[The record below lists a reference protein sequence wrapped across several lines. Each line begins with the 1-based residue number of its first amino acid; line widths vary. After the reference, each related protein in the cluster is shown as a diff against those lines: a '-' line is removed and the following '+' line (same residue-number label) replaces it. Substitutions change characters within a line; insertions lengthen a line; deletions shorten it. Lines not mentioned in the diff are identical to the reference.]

1 LNTIDY
7 TVIAV
12 YLSFLIGLGLY
23 LRKRASASLE
33 DYFLGGRKLPWWALG
48 ISGMASFLD
57 ITGTVL
63 IVSFLYILGPRGLF
77 IEFRGGAV
85 LVLAVFLLW
94 TGKWQ
99 RRSGCMTGAE
109 WMIYRF
115 GEGRG
120 GQAAR
125 ILKAVSEVIFTIGM
139 LTYMAKGVGIFLN
152 MFLPFSPAVCSI
164 MLIGVAA
171 LYTMISG
178 FYGVVFT
185 DMIQSA
191 IILIAVIT
199 ISAMAI
205 FSFSDTASLNT
216 IAQQVTGA
224 EQWAS
229 SVPHWNTP
237 TPQGYEKYHYLFM
250 FALFYL
256 FRNILYGMGFGDDPK
271 YFGARSDRECGSLTF
286 LWTCLMMFRWPMMMG
301 FAVLGIFLVHKTFP
315 DQKVLLDTS
324 QAVKQYYV
332 QQSYP
337 DNPAAHT
344 DEKILGQAIPKTQW
358 DQKVSDIINSPDDH
372 KEIVAKIKT
381 TLGEEQWTDKLKMVS
396 YEGIVNP
403 ERILPSVILF
413 KIPLG
418 FRGLLLV
425 ALLAASMSTFDSTAN
440 RGAGFFTRDLYQRY
454 LRPKAG
460 NRELILS
467 SWFFILIVAAAA
479 LICGNF
485 VENINDIWEWI
496 AMGYGAGMIVPMFL
510 RFYWWRFTGIG
521 FAVGMAAGITG
532 AILQRIFLPDIDP
545 RIQFTGL
552 LGVGLVSCVLGTYLS
567 PCPEQNVLEHFYK
580 TTRPFGFWGHLKKT
594 VSPQFYADMRK
605 EHRNDIISLPFAL
618 GWQVCLFLLPMQL
631 IIRAWTAFGVT
642 FVIFLGC
649 LGGMYLFW
657 YRNLPEDTKE

>member
-1 LNTIDY
+1 MNYIDY

-12 YLSFLIGLGLY
+12 YLSFLVGLGLY
-23 LRKRASASLE
+23 LQKRASASLE

-99 RRSGCMTGAE
+99 RRSGCITGAE

-115 GEGRG
+115 GEGAG

-125 ILKAVSEVIFTIGM
+125 ILKAISEVIFTIGM
-139 LTYMAKGVGIFLN
+139 LTYMAKGVGLFLN
-152 MFLPFSPAVCSI
+152 MFFPFSPVVCSI
-164 MLIGVAA
+164 MLIGVATV
-171 LYTMISG
+171 YTMISG

-185 DMIQSA
+185 DLFQSL

-199 ISAMAI
+199 ISVMAVC
-205 FSFSDTASLNT
+205 SFSDTASLNSL
-216 IAQQVTGA
+216 AQKVTGA
-224 EQWAS
+224 EQWVS

-237 TPQGYEKYHYLFM
+237 TPPGYEKYHYLFM

-301 FAVLGIFLVHKTFP
+301 FAILGIFLVHKTFP
-315 DQKVLLDTS
+315 HPDDLTETS
-324 QAVKQYYV
+324 QAIKQYYL
-332 QQSYP
+332 QQEFP
-337 DNPAAHT
+337 GNPESLA
-344 DEKILGQAIPKTQW
+344 DENALQQVIPKTQW
-358 DQKVSDIINSPDDH
+358 DQKIDDIIHAPE
-372 KEIVAKIKT
+372 KYAEIVAKIKS
-381 TLGEEQWTDKLKMVS
+381 TLGEERWADKLKMVS
-396 YEGIVNP
+396 YEGTVNP

-413 KIPLG
+413 DIPVG
-418 FRGLLLV
+418 FRGVLLI
-425 ALLAASMSTFDSTAN
+425 ALLAASMSTFDSTVN

-460 NRELILS
+460 NRELIFS
-467 SWFFILIVAAAA
+467 SWIFIMATAAAA

-485 VENINDIWEWI
+485 VKNINDIWEWI

-510 RFYWWRFTGIG
+510 RFYWWRFTGTG
-521 FAVGMAAGITG
+521 FAVGMAAGLSG

-545 RIQFTGL
+545 RIQFIAL
-552 LGVGLVSCVLGTYLS
+552 LGVGLAGCIFGTYLS
-567 PCPEQNVLEHFYK
+567 RPPQQNILEHFYR

-618 GWQVCLFLLPMQL
+618 GWQICLFLLPMQL
-631 IIRAWTAFGVT
+631 ILRTWSAFAVT
-642 FVIFLGC
+642 LALFLFC
-649 LGGMYLFW
+649 LAGLYFFW
-657 YRNLPEDTKE
+657 YRNLPSSNDK

>member
-1 LNTIDY
+1 LNYIDY
-7 TVIAV
+7 AVIAV
-12 YLSFLIGLGLY
+12 YLSFLIALGLY

-115 GEGRG
+115 GENPG

-125 ILKAVSEVIFTIGM
+125 ILKALSEVIFTIGM
-139 LTYMAKGVGIFLN
+139 LTYMAKGVGLFLN
-152 MFLPFSPAVCSI
+152 MFLPFSPVVCSVI
-164 MLIGVAA
+164 LIGVATI
-171 LYTMISG
+171 YTMISG

-185 DMIQSA
+185 DMFQSI

-199 ISAMAI
+199 ISVMAI
-205 FSFSDTASLNT
+205 FSFSDTAALESL
-216 IAQQVTGA
+216 ARQVTGA

-229 SVPHWNTP
+229 SVPHWKTP
-237 TPQGYEKYHYLFM
+237 MPKGYETYNYLGM

-271 YFGARSDRECGSLTF
+271 YFGARSDRECGTLTF
-286 LWTCLMMFRWPMMMG
+286 LWTWLMMFRWPMMMG
-301 FAVLGIFLVHKTFP
+301 FAVLGIFLVNKTFP
-315 DQKVLLDTS
+315 DQKVLMDAS
-324 QAVKQYYV
+324 REVKQYYL
-332 QQSYP
+332 QQAYP
-337 DNPAAHT
+337 DNLDAIK
-344 DEKILGQAIPKTQW
+344 DKNSIERVIPKTQW
-358 DQKVSDIINSPDDH
+358 DQKVADIINAPEEH

-381 TLGEEQWTDKLKMVS
+381 ILGAEQWTDKLKMVS

-418 FRGLLLV
+418 FRGILLV
-425 ALLAASMSTFDSTAN
+425 ALIAASMSTFDSTVN

-454 LRPKAG
+454 FRPKAG

-467 SWFFILIVAAAA
+467 SWFFIIAVASAAI
-479 LICGNF
+479 ICGNF
-485 VENINDIWEWI
+485 VKNINDIWDWI

-510 RFYWWRFTGIG
+510 RFYWWRFTGTG
-521 FAVGMAAGITG
+521 FAIGMAAGLTG
-532 AILQRIFLPDIDP
+532 AILQRIFLPELDP
-545 RIQFTGL
+545 RLQFGMMMGIGL
-552 LGVGLVSCVLGTYLS
+552 LGCILGTYLTR
-567 PCPEQNVLEHFYK
+567 PTDARVLENFYK

-594 VSPQFYADMRK
+594 ISPEFYAGMRK
-605 EHRNDIISLPFAL
+605 EHRHDIIALPFAL

-631 IIRAWTAFGVT
+631 ILRSWTPFAFT
-642 FVIFLGC
+642 LIIFLFC
-649 LGGMYLFW
+649 LTGLYFFW
-657 YRNLPEDTKE
+657 YRNLPKSIDK